1 MINDINKLNSLNKT
15 NELKN
20 QNNQNIGDEFANM
33 LMLHK
38 RVAKRL

>member
-33 LMLHK
+33 LK
-38 RVAKRL
+38 IVAKRL